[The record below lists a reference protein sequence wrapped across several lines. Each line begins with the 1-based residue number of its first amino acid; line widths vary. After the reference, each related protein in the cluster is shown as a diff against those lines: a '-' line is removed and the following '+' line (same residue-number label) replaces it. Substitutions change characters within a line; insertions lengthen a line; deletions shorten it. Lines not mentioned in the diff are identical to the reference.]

1 MAAQYATTTL
11 DDALQAPNPRTSRQL
26 FRFGLAAL
34 GCGLLWLTHTS
45 PIEDPIL
52 LAIGNIVAIL
62 GTVPALNWARRG
74 LAHFPVFE
82 MFMLTSIPFY
92 SVSLLSGHP
101 EVLDVSDEATFQA
114 GFSII
119 LFQGC
124 AIISFFGTRGRPS
137 RSRFLTITLLPDK
150 ALRYAQAG
158 IWITTAYLFIQGFT
172 TIIPHELATPFRAMF
187 VGIGT
192 VSLFI
197 EARRWGARQLHSA
210 EKIAI
215 TFNLTLQIVFL
226 FRELYLI
233 SGISILL
240 LALIGFV
247 STSRRIPVFVIA
259 AVLPLIA
266 VLHNGKASMRVQYW
280 ENHAPAP
287 TLTELPGFFERWF
300 DAGLH
305 KRASGEQLESSSL
318 AGRLFERA
326 SLFQML
332 CLVTERTPELD
343 PFLAG
348 ESYKYIPAQIIPSFL
363 WPDKPSSLL
372 SNVLLAVHYGLV
384 SEDDPTSVSIAF
396 GMVAEAYANF
406 GTVGCAVLGLLLGYA
421 YKRVSVAALGCPQFS
436 ALGLFTILLAA
447 WSFQVEQIFATWLV
461 SLFQAAIVVIGL
473 PLCIRI
479 LFQPE

>member
-1 MAAQYATTTL
+1 MAAHYASSTL
-11 DDALQAPNPRTSRQL
+11 DESIQAPNPRTSRQL
-26 FRFGLAAL
+26 FRVGSVAL
-34 GCGLLWLTHTS
+34 GCGLLWLTHKS
-45 PIEDPIL
+45 PIQDPLL
-52 LAIGNIVAIL
+52 LAMGNIIAVL
-62 GTVPALNWARRG
+62 GALPALNWARKG

-92 SVSLLSGHP
+92 GVSLLAGHP
-101 EVLDVSDEATFQA
+101 NMLEVSDAATFQA
-114 GFSII
+114 GFALI

-124 AIISFFGTRGRPS
+124 AIASYFGTRGKTS
-137 RSRFLTITLLPDK
+137 RSRFLTITLLPDV
-150 ALRYAQAG
+150 ALRYAQTG

-172 TIIPHELATPFRAMF
+172 TLIPHELSTPFRAVF

-197 EARRWGARQLHSA
+197 EMRRWGARQLHSA

-215 TFNLTLQIVFL
+215 TFNLAVQILFL

-247 STSRRIPVFVIA
+247 STSRRIPLF
-259 AVLPLIA
+259 AVGAMLPLLA
-266 VLHNGKASMRVQYW
+266 VLHNGKAVMRVHYW
-280 ENHAPAP
+280 ENRAPLP
-287 TLTELPGFFERWF
+287 TLTELPDFFERWF
-300 DAGLH
+300 DAGLQQH
-305 KRASGEQLESSSL
+305 GLDDQPGSSSL

-332 CLVTERTPELD
+332 CLVTERTPEID

-348 ESYKYIPAQIIPSFL
+348 ESYKHIPAQIIPSFL

-384 SEDDPTSVSIAF
+384 AEEDPTSVSIAF

-406 GTVGCAVLGLLLGYA
+406 GTVGCAVLGLLLGYG
-421 YKRVSVAALGCPQFS
+421 YKRISVAALGCPQFS

-461 SLFQAAIVVIGL
+461 SLFQAAIVVVGL
-473 PLCIRI
+473 PLMFRI
-479 LFQPE
+479 LFYQE